1 MSKESSPNSSGDAED
16 HESGTQKVAA
26 VCSECGT
33 AYAAEKWPDGKILL
47 IGQRTGCQCGA
58 TSFVE
63 LDDEDEEFPPQPNA
77 E

>member
-1 MSKESSPNSSGDAED
+1 MSKESSNSSDNVDD
-16 HESGTQKVAA
+16 HESKTEKVAA

-63 LDDEDEEFPPQPNA
+63 IDEDEEFPPQANA